1 MIGQPTDFTYTAEN
15 KPALQARLRRIE
27 GQIRGLQKMLDDNR
41 DCREVIQQLT
51 AVRAAIETT
60 LALYTQSYVK
70 NQLLTINGDP
80 DSQALVEEVIGLLAR
95 KC

>member
-1 MIGQPTDFTYTAEN
+1 MTSQPADLTHAAED

-27 GQIRGLQKMLDDNR
+27 GQIRGLQKMLDDDR
-41 DCREVIQQLT
+41 DCREVIQQLA

-70 NQLLTINGDP
+70 DQLLTVNGDP
-80 DSQALVEEVIGLLAR
+80 DSQALVDEVIGLLAR